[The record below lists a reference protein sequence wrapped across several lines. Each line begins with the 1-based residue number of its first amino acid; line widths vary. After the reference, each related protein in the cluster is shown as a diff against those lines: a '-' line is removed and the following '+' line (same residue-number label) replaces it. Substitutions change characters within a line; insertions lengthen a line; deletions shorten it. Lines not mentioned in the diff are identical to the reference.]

1 MRSTLDELVAYL
13 DAGLDVPASDESPRD
28 RPEAYVVVEH
38 VGGRSNTDALHPNF
52 AIQAWARSSVA
63 ARAIIRE
70 VCDLMNAYG
79 ATPFADM
86 VPLGNDGI
94 YCWWQVTYTVHALW

>member
-13 DAGLDVPASDESPRD
+13 GSGLDVRVSDDAPRN
-28 RPEAYVVVEH
+28 RPDAYVIVQH
-38 VGGRSNTDALHPNF
+38 VGGRSTTDALHPNF
-52 AIQAWARSSVA
+52 AIQAWAKSDAS
-63 ARAIIRE
+63 ARALIRE
-70 VCDLMNAYG
+70 ACDLMNAYG
-79 ATPFADM
+79 ATIFADM